1 MSLLGVNLLTINADN
16 TELINIK
23 LALIKSALESLQLM
37 TDEEYI
43 ESRYYDKIIAIG
55 GPPFLEIMETAR
67 DGRPWEESTRDE
79 MIAILKSLYI
89 YGGSFRYFIS

>member
-1 MSLLGVNLLTINADN
+1 MSLLGIDLLTINADN
-16 TELINIK
+16 TVLINSK
-23 LALIKSALESLQLM
+23 LALIKAALDSLNLM
-37 TDEEYI
+37 TNEEYV
-43 ESRYYDKIIAIG
+43 ESKFYDKIIAIG

-67 DGRPWEESTRDE
+67 DGRSWDESTREE